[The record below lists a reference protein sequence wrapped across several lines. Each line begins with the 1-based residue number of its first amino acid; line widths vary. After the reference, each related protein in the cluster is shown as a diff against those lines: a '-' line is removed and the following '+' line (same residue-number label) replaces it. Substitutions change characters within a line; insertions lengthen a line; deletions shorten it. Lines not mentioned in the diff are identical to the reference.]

1 MLLVAAMQLLLSI
14 ADIVVSN
21 MQKAVE
27 RVVLNAMLMCRYA
40 FMQRVFWC
48 ILGKI
53 AQDVYRH
60 GVKVL
65 WCHSHLVWL
74 VFEGFIPIFL

>member
-1 MLLVAAMQLLLSI
+1 MLLVAAMQLLLSM

-40 FMQRVFWC
+40 FMQRVCGVCSWQNCTRC
-48 ILGKI
+48 I
-53 AQDVYRH
+53 
-60 GVKVL
+60 
-65 WCHSHLVWL
+65 
-74 VFEGFIPIFL
+74 